1 MTVRELI
8 EALEKLPPELPVF
21 RYANWLA
28 EEVSVESSTP
38 ETSDGKPCVT
48 LY

>member
-8 EALEKLPPELPVF
+8 AELEKMPQDLPVF
-21 RYANWLA
+21 RYANWEC
-28 EEVSVESSTP
+28 EEVNEDSSTP
-38 ETSDGKPCVT
+38 ESDDGNPCVT